1 MHIVIPILDTKKNES
16 TLHLSTLLMPRTMTQ
31 ALEIVPLNQITTL
44 TRNTGTGF
52 LECLFSFK
60 APSSG
65 RKSEYQAHQLRTR
78 AITVS

>member
-44 TRNTGTGF
+44 SHGT
-52 LECLFSFK
+52 LEPSF
-60 APSSG
+60 
-65 RKSEYQAHQLRTR
+65 
-78 AITVS
+78 